1 MSGSY
6 KKGDLLYNSYIQKFC
21 IFLEYFVDTSRK
33 HSTTLSKVIIDEKV
47 SISNPLFL
55 YKVYDKVI
63 ELDNGENLKRK
74 YNDTKI

>member
-1 MSGSY
+1 
-6 KKGDLLYNSYIQKFC
+6 
-21 IFLEYFVDTSRK
+21 VDTSRK

-47 SISNPLFL
+47 SISNPFFL

-63 ELDNGENLKRK
+63 ELNNGRKIKRN

>member
-1 MSGSY
+1 MSGNY

>member
-1 MSGSY
+1 LSGNY

>member
-1 MSGSY
+1 MSGNY

-47 SISNPLFL
+47 SMSNPFFL

-63 ELDNGENLKRK
+63 ELDNGEKLKRK